1 MAISPKCICCETEFD
16 EFGAILISPPDDN
29 GKYDKDHLCIS
40 CYNSV
45 LQKIQT
51 IAEESKCEK
60 KR

>member
-1 MAISPKCICCETEFD
+1 MAISPKCICCKKEFD
-16 EFGAILISPPDDN
+16 EFGAILISPPDHS
-29 GKYDKDHLCIS
+29 GKYNKHHICAF